1 MDPNA
6 VPATCKCGL
15 LAHFLKTS
23 ANHPHLGK
31 ARRERTAVTVLC
43 NSASKVIVKLATLLL
58 CLYLTFFCQRLM
70 DKKACPYQL
79 EKVKVISVPI
89 WVPEVYTWILWKY
102 DPSKAWR
109 KQKAYLPEGAKCTL
123 WECVNACGHLPQLSS
138 AIRSRLCERY
148 LQIWLFEWDFYLDAV
163 TRDKETKP
171 GGFKKVIRN
180 KWE

>member
-43 NSASKVIVKLATLLL
+43 NSTSKVIVKLATLLL

-89 WVPEVYTWILWKY
+89 WVPEVYT
-102 DPSKAWR
+102 
-109 KQKAYLPEGAKCTL
+109 
-123 WECVNACGHLPQLSS
+123 
-138 AIRSRLCERY
+138 
-148 LQIWLFEWDFYLDAV
+148 
-163 TRDKETKP
+163 
-171 GGFKKVIRN
+171 
-180 KWE
+180 